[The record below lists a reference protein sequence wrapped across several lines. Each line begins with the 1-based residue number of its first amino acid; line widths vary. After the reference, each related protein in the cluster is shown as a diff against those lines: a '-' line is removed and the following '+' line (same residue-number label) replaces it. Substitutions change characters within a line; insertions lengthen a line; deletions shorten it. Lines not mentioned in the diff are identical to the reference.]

1 MTPRREDPRLG
12 LVIANFGRTAAVEDD
27 AGNLYQ
33 CVVRKKAGT
42 AVCGDRVRWTRQ
54 PGGHGAIIEILP
66 RRSLLSRPGRHGK
79 LKPLCAN
86 VEQLVIVC
94 CPPSTGPLDT
104 RLLDQYLVAAELTD
118 TAAVIVVN
126 KADLADDIT
135 KSRLRTQL
143 KTYEAIGY
151 PVVFTSARTGDGL
164 ARLRDRLRKCCSVLT
179 GESGVGKSSLIKRLI
194 PDLDIRIGALSA
206 ASGKGRHTTT
216 TTTLYHLKDGGD
228 IIDSPGVREFGLWHI
243 TAPEL
248 ENGFREFKALKGRC
262 KYRNCRHVGE
272 DGCAIEAAVVEGLI
286 DPARLDSYRAIMSVL
301 CRYAP

>member
-1 MTPRREDPRLG
+1 MTARREDPRLG

-27 AGNLYQ
+27 AGDLYP

-42 AVCGDRVRWTRQ
+42 VVCGDRVRWTRQ
-54 PGGHGAIIEILP
+54 PGGHGTIVEILP

-94 CPPSTGPLDT
+94 CPSPTGPLDT

-126 KADLADDIT
+126 KDDLTDNLT
-135 KSRLRTQL
+135 KQRLRARL

-164 ARLRDRLRKCCSVLT
+164 HRLRDRLRKCCSVLT

-228 IIDSPGVREFGLWHI
+228 IIDSPGVREFGPWHI

-248 ENGFREFKALKGRC
+248 EKGFREFKALKGRC

-272 DGCAIEAAVVEGLI
+272 DGCAIEAAVAEGLI

-301 CRYAP
+301 CRYSP